1 MSSAY
6 NSKVLR
12 FPLPLL
18 SRILASVEEE
28 EEDVDVLADWCRS
41 LGVQVEQG
49 ALAFSKAAFRTD
61 VTVSLPIKCIEK

>member
-18 SRILASVEEE
+18 SRILASVEE